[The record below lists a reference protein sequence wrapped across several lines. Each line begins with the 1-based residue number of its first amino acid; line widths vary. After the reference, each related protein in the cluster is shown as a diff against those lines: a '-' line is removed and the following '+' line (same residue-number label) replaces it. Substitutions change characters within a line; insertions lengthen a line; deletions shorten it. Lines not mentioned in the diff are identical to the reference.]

1 MPGGDGTGP
10 IGQGRAGTG
19 RGRGSDM
26 GRGAGFA
33 GPEGECRCPNCEYH
47 ETHQRGYPCNTKK
60 CPKCNTQMVRA

>member
-10 IGQGRAGTG
+10 VGQGRAVIG
-19 RGRGSDM
+19 R

-33 GPEGECRCPNCEYH
+33 GPGGKCICPNCGYREN
-47 ETHQRGYPCNTKK
+47 HQMGVPCNTKK